1 MTASG
6 YLLFHKP
13 SGTTSFKALGAVKR
27 SFPGAKVGHTGTLDS
42 FASGLLVV
50 LVGAYSRLAPWFVG
64 LDKRYRAEI
73 HFGVE
78 TDTLDPGGRILK
90 EGPLPE
96 MDMLEKVLPRFTG
109 QIAQVP
115 PKYSALHIDGQRASD
130 LAVRGLDFEI
140 PERTIEI
147 YSLVLESYSR
157 EKAVLEVH
165 CSSGTYVRSLARD
178 IAAALGTVAHVSS
191 LQRLSVGAF
200 RLSEAAGDENL
211 AQGLKLLDPAS
222 AASMGLSPMTLG
234 PGQAKDFRL
243 GRPNALKALKP
254 TETTSSPA
262 GTPGA
267 PSSDFR
273 DMAVFGEDG
282 RLLGIAREEILPGG
296 FPGKRSFAAVL
307 SHPDPEEGRAG

>member
-73 HFGVE
+73 HFGLE

-96 MDMLEKVLPRFTG
+96 MDMIETVLPHFTG

-130 LAVRGLDFEI
+130 LALRGLDFEI

-147 YSLVLESYSR
+147 YSLGLESYSR
-157 EKAVLEVH
+157 GKAVLEVH

-234 PGQAKDFRL
+234 PGEDKDFRL
-243 GRPNALKALKP
+243 GRPSALKAMQP
-254 TETTSSPA
+254 VAPFPSAVAATGRSSP
-262 GTPGA
+262 
-267 PSSDFR
+267 DFR
-273 DMAVFGEDG
+273 DMGVFSEEGNFM
-282 RLLGIAREEILPGG
+282 GIAREEILPGG
-296 FPGKRSFAAVL
+296 IPGKRSFAAVL
-307 SHPDPEEGRAG
+307 SLPDQEEGRAG

>member
-73 HFGVE
+73 HFGLE

-96 MDMLEKVLPRFTG
+96 MDMIETVLPRFTG

-147 YSLVLESYSR
+147 YSLGLESYSR
-157 EKAVLEVH
+157 GKAVLEVH

-211 AQGLKLLDPAS
+211 AQGLKLLDPGS

-234 PGQAKDFRL
+234 PGEDKDFRL
-243 GRPNALKALKP
+243 GRPSALKAMRP
-254 TETTSSPA
+254 VAPFPSAVAATGRSSP
-262 GTPGA
+262 
-267 PSSDFR
+267 DFR
-273 DMAVFGEDG
+273 DMGVFSEEGNFM
-282 RLLGIAREEILPGG
+282 GIAREEILPGG
-296 FPGKRSFAAVL
+296 IPGKRSFAAVL
-307 SHPDPEEGRAG
+307 SLPDQEEGRAG